1 MGVEQELSCHLE
13 NQDGAVGGLHR
24 VAVVITTDAMID
36 GAGGQGINF
45 MFMSGGQD
53 LYLKIKKVFFLPQ
66 SILGFAF

>member
-53 LYLKIKKVFFLPQ
+53 LYLK
-66 SILGFAF
+66 